1 MNIKNYFTR
10 KIDTEKKILEFG
22 TIHLPSLSV
31 IKISGDN
38 KKAFEFLQGQV
49 TSDIEKL
56 QDNAVQLSAICNQKG
71 FVMSDFYIVR
81 QKDTFKIIV
90 SKDQKNIFIEELKPF
105 IKFYNCEFVESSDYV
120 FGHITFKKDK
130 TKTGMMKTLENKEIK
145 LYISLHTSKI
155 DESKISNYSWDV
167 ANAILGNYTMLAED
181 LGKFRPL
188 ELNYDNLR
196 VSFEKGCFRG
206 QEIIARMKYLG
217 VSRRK
222 FITVI
227 ADDKY
232 INEKEIGLIGKP
244 IFINNKKVFHAMI
257 KTSFE
262 EELTK
267 NNLILKV
274 TN

>member
-10 KIDTEKKILEFG
+10 KIDIEKKILEYG

-31 IKISGDN
+31 IKISGDS

-71 FVMSDFYIVR
+71 FVMSDFYIVK
-81 QKDTFKIIV
+81 QKDTFKIVI

-105 IKFYNCEFVESSDYV
+105 IKFYNCEFVESSEYV

-145 LYISLHTSKI
+145 LCISLHASKI
-155 DESKISNYSWDV
+155 DESRISNYSWDV
-167 ANAILGNYTMLAED
+167 ANAILNNYSMLAED

>member
-10 KIDTEKKILEFG
+10 KIDIEKKILEFG

-31 IKISGDN
+31 IKISGDS

-71 FVMSDFYIVR
+71 FVMSDFYIVK
-81 QKDTFKIIV
+81 QKDTFKIVI

-105 IKFYNCEFVESSDYV
+105 IKFYNCEFVESSEYV

-145 LYISLHTSKI
+145 LYISLHASKI

-167 ANAILGNYTMLAED
+167 ANAILNNYSMLAED

>member
-31 IKISGDN
+31 IKISGDS

-145 LYISLHTSKI
+145 LYISLHASKI
-155 DESKISNYSWDV
+155 DESKISNCSWDV
-167 ANAILGNYTMLAED
+167 ANAILNNYTMLAED

-262 EELTK
+262 KELTK

>member
-10 KIDTEKKILEFG
+10 KIDIEKKILEYG

-31 IKISGDN
+31 IKISGDS

-71 FVMSDFYIVR
+71 FVMSDFYIVK
-81 QKDTFKIIV
+81 QKDTFKIVI

-105 IKFYNCEFVESSDYV
+105 IKFYNCEFVESSEYV

-145 LYISLHTSKI
+145 LYISLHASKI
-155 DESKISNYSWDV
+155 DESKISNYNWNI
-167 ANAILGNYTMLAED
+167 ANAILNNYSMLAKD
-181 LGKFRPL
+181 LGKFRPF

>member
-10 KIDTEKKILEFG
+10 KIDIEKKILEYG

-31 IKISGDN
+31 IKISGDI

-71 FVMSDFYIVR
+71 FVMSDFYIVK
-81 QKDTFKIIV
+81 QKDTFKIVI

-105 IKFYNCEFVESSDYV
+105 IKFYNCEFVESSEYV

-145 LYISLHTSKI
+145 LYISLHASKI
-155 DESKISNYSWDV
+155 DESKISNYNWNI
-167 ANAILGNYTMLAED
+167 ANAILNNYSMLAED

>member
-10 KIDTEKKILEFG
+10 KIDIEKKILEYG
-22 TIHLPSLSV
+22 TIHLPGLSV
-31 IKISGDN
+31 IKISGDS

-71 FVMSDFYIVR
+71 FVMSDFYIVK
-81 QKDTFKIIV
+81 QKDTFKIVI

-105 IKFYNCEFVESSDYV
+105 IKFYNCEFVESSEYV

-130 TKTGMMKTLENKEIK
+130 TKTGMMKTLENKDIK
-145 LYISLHTSKI
+145 LYISLHASRI
-155 DESKISNYSWDV
+155 DESKISNYSWGV
-167 ANAILGNYTMLAED
+167 ANAILNNYSMLAED

>member
-10 KIDTEKKILEFG
+10 KIDIEKKILEYG

-31 IKISGDN
+31 IKISGDS

-71 FVMSDFYIVR
+71 FVMSDFYIVK
-81 QKDTFKIIV
+81 QKDTFKIVI

-105 IKFYNCEFVESSDYV
+105 IKFYNCEFVESSEYV

-130 TKTGMMKTLENKEIK
+130 AKTGMMKTLENKEIK
-145 LYISLHTSKI
+145 LYISLHASKI
-155 DESKISNYSWDV
+155 DESKISNYNWNI
-167 ANAILGNYTMLAED
+167 ANAILNNYSMLAED
-181 LGKFRPL
+181 LGKFRPF

>member
-10 KIDTEKKILEFG
+10 KIDIEKKILEYG
-22 TIHLPSLSV
+22 TIYLPGLSV
-31 IKISGDN
+31 IKISGDS

-71 FVMSDFYIVR
+71 FVMSDFYIVK
-81 QKDTFKIIV
+81 QKDTFKIVI

-105 IKFYNCEFVESSDYV
+105 IKFYNCEFVESSEYV

-130 TKTGMMKTLENKEIK
+130 TKTGMMKTLENKDIK
-145 LYISLHTSKI
+145 LYISLHASRI
-155 DESKISNYSWDV
+155 DESKISNYSWGV
-167 ANAILGNYTMLAED
+167 ANAILNNYSMLAED

>member
-10 KIDTEKKILEFG
+10 KIDIEKKILEYG

-31 IKISGDN
+31 IKISGDS

-71 FVMSDFYIVR
+71 FVMSDFYIVK
-81 QKDTFKIIV
+81 QKDTFKIVI

-105 IKFYNCEFVESSDYV
+105 IKFYNCEFVESSEYV

-145 LYISLHTSKI
+145 LYISLHASKI

-167 ANAILGNYTMLAED
+167 ANAILNNYSMLAED

-227 ADDKY
+227 ADNKY

-267 NNLILKV
+267 NNLILKL

>member
-10 KIDTEKKILEFG
+10 KIDIEKKILEYG

-31 IKISGDN
+31 IKISGDS

-71 FVMSDFYIVR
+71 FVMSDFYIVK
-81 QKDTFKIIV
+81 QKDTFKIVI

-105 IKFYNCEFVESSDYV
+105 IKFYNCEFVESSEYV

-145 LYISLHTSKI
+145 LYISLHASKI
-155 DESKISNYSWDV
+155 DESKISNYNWNI
-167 ANAILGNYTMLAED
+167 ANAILNNDSMLAED
-181 LGKFRPL
+181 LGKFRPF

>member
-10 KIDTEKKILEFG
+10 KIDIEKKILEYG

-31 IKISGDN
+31 IKISGDS

-71 FVMSDFYIVR
+71 FVMSDFYIVK
-81 QKDTFKIIV
+81 QKDTFKIVI

-105 IKFYNCEFVESSDYV
+105 IKFYNCEFVESSEYV

-145 LYISLHTSKI
+145 LYISLHASKI
-155 DESKISNYSWDV
+155 DESKISNYNWNI
-167 ANAILGNYTMLAED
+167 ANAILNNYSMLAED
-181 LGKFRPL
+181 LGKFRPF

>member
-10 KIDTEKKILEFG
+10 KIDIEKKILEYG

-31 IKISGDN
+31 IKISGDS

-71 FVMSDFYIVR
+71 FVMSDFYIVK
-81 QKDTFKIIV
+81 QKDTFKIVI

-105 IKFYNCEFVESSDYV
+105 IKFYNCEFVESSEYV

-130 TKTGMMKTLENKEIK
+130 TKIGMMKTLENKEIK
-145 LYISLHTSKI
+145 LYISLHASKI
-155 DESKISNYSWDV
+155 DESKISNYSWNV
-167 ANAILGNYTMLAED
+167 ANAILNNYSMLAED
-181 LGKFRPL
+181 LGKFRPF

>member
-10 KIDTEKKILEFG
+10 KIDIEKKILEYG

-31 IKISGDN
+31 IKISGDS

-71 FVMSDFYIVR
+71 FVMSDFYIVK
-81 QKDTFKIIV
+81 QKDTFKIVI

-105 IKFYNCEFVESSDYV
+105 IKFYNCEFVESSEYV

-145 LYISLHTSKI
+145 LYISLHASRI

-167 ANAILGNYTMLAED
+167 ANAILNNYSMLAED

>member
-81 QKDTFKIIV
+81 QKDTFKIVI

-130 TKTGMMKTLENKEIK
+130 AKTGMMKTLENKEIK

-244 IFINNKKVFHAMI
+244 IYINNKKVFHAMI

>member
-10 KIDTEKKILEFG
+10 KIDIEKKILEYG

-31 IKISGDN
+31 IKISGDI

-71 FVMSDFYIVR
+71 FVMSDFYIVK
-81 QKDTFKIIV
+81 QKDTFKIVI

-105 IKFYNCEFVESSDYV
+105 IKFYNCEFVESSEYV

-145 LYISLHTSKI
+145 LYISLHASKI
-155 DESKISNYSWDV
+155 DESKISNYNWNI
-167 ANAILGNYTMLAED
+167 ANAILNNYSMLAED
-181 LGKFRPL
+181 LGKFRPF

>member
-10 KIDTEKKILEFG
+10 KIDIEKKILEYG

-31 IKISGDN
+31 IKISGDS

-71 FVMSDFYIVR
+71 FVMSDFYIVK
-81 QKDTFKIIV
+81 QKDTFKIVI
-90 SKDQKNIFIEELKPF
+90 SKDQKNIFIEELMPF
-105 IKFYNCEFVESSDYV
+105 IKFYNCEFVESSEYV

-145 LYISLHTSKI
+145 LYISLHASKI
-155 DESKISNYSWDV
+155 DESKISNYSWDI
-167 ANAILGNYTMLAED
+167 ANAILKNYSMLAED

>member
-31 IKISGDN
+31 IKISGDS

-71 FVMSDFYIVR
+71 FVMSDFYIVK
-81 QKDTFKIIV
+81 QKDTFKIVI

-105 IKFYNCEFVESSDYV
+105 IKFYNCEFIESSEYV

-145 LYISLHTSKI
+145 LYISLHASKI

>member
-10 KIDTEKKILEFG
+10 KINIEKKILEYG

-31 IKISGDN
+31 IKISGDS

-71 FVMSDFYIVR
+71 FVMSDFYIVK
-81 QKDTFKIIV
+81 QKDTFKIVI

-105 IKFYNCEFVESSDYV
+105 IKFYNCEFAESSEYV

-145 LYISLHTSKI
+145 LCISLHASKI
-155 DESKISNYSWDV
+155 DESRISNYSWDV
-167 ANAILGNYTMLAED
+167 ANAILNNYSMLAED

>member
-10 KIDTEKKILEFG
+10 KIYIEKKILEYG

-31 IKISGDN
+31 IKISGDS

-71 FVMSDFYIVR
+71 FVMSDFYIVK
-81 QKDTFKIIV
+81 QKDTFKIVI

-105 IKFYNCEFVESSDYV
+105 IKFYNCEFVESSEYV

-145 LYISLHTSKI
+145 LYISLHASKI
-155 DESKISNYSWDV
+155 DESKISNYNWNI
-167 ANAILGNYTMLAED
+167 ANAILNNYSMLAED
-181 LGKFRPL
+181 LGKFRPF

>member
-10 KIDTEKKILEFG
+10 KIDIEKKILEYG

-31 IKISGDN
+31 IKISGDS

-71 FVMSDFYIVR
+71 FVMSDFYIVK
-81 QKDTFKIIV
+81 QKDTFKIVI

-105 IKFYNCEFVESSDYV
+105 IKFYNCEFVESSECV

-145 LYISLHTSKI
+145 LYISLHASRI

-167 ANAILGNYTMLAED
+167 ANAILNNYSMLAED
-181 LGKFRPL
+181 LGKYRPL

>member
-10 KIDTEKKILEFG
+10 KIDIEKKILEYG

-31 IKISGDN
+31 IKISGDS

-71 FVMSDFYIVR
+71 FVMSDFYIVK
-81 QKDTFKIIV
+81 QKDTFKIVI

-105 IKFYNCEFVESSDYV
+105 IKFYNCEFVESSEYV

-145 LYISLHTSKI
+145 LYISLHASKI
-155 DESKISNYSWDV
+155 DESKISNYNWNI
-167 ANAILGNYTMLAED
+167 ANAILNNYSMLAED
-181 LGKFRPL
+181 LGKFRPF

-267 NNLILKV
+267 NNLILIV

>member
-10 KIDTEKKILEFG
+10 KINIEKKILEYG
-22 TIHLPSLSV
+22 TMHLPSLSV
-31 IKISGDN
+31 IKISGDS

-71 FVMSDFYIVR
+71 FVMSDFYIVK
-81 QKDTFKIIV
+81 QKDTFKIVI

-105 IKFYNCEFVESSDYV
+105 IKFYNCEFVESSEYV

-145 LYISLHTSKI
+145 LYISLHASKI

-167 ANAILGNYTMLAED
+167 ANAILNNYSMLAED